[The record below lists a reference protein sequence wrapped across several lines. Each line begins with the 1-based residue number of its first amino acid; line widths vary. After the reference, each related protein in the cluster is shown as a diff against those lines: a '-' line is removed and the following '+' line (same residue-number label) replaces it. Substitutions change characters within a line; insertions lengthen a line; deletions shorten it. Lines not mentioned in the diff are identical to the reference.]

1 MYYKNEHYINTLNFT
16 FISRRTICVD
26 VSACCSE
33 HMTSDGYFRAGQE
46 FQLSMY
52 KNTFTPSA
60 DIPPKVSLHTSFT
73 CSLVTLTY
81 CYCTGLA
88 SEYTDQLILSWSL
101 SPEMER
107 IAAGM
112 VSGIKIPWG
121 AWLGL
126 LSLSSVWLL
135 QACWWS
141 YSERCE

>member
-1 MYYKNEHYINTLNFT
+1 
-16 FISRRTICVD
+16 
-26 VSACCSE
+26 
-33 HMTSDGYFRAGQE
+33 MTSDGYFSAGQA

-88 SEYTDQLILSWSL
+88 SEYADQLILSWSL

-112 VSGIKIPWG
+112 ASGIKNTLG
-121 AWLGL
+121 CMAGLTLALVCVAAAGL
-126 LSLSSVWLL
+126 LVVI
-135 QACWWS
+135 Q
-141 YSERCE
+141 